1 MIKILNCQCGGKLT
15 DFEMVDFYGSIGDG
29 YLTEEHEGFCEKCGK
44 SYVITMTAT
53 ISPENTP
60 IQISMT
66 RNDSDDRYV
75 KDFDVGYSY

>member
-1 MIKILNCQCGGKLT
+1 
-15 DFEMVDFYGSIGDG
+15 
-29 YLTEEHEGFCEKCGK
+29 
-44 SYVITMTAT
+44 MTAT

-75 KDFDVGYSY
+75 KNFDLDNN